1 MQWYASVENSNQE
14 NIVYAWEIILSLKI
28 VFVFMDFKFLNIIN
42 VEAMKK
48 GSVSTSDGS
57 TQKDRNFF

>member
-1 MQWYASVENSNQE
+1 
-14 NIVYAWEIILSLKI
+14 
-28 VFVFMDFKFLNIIN
+28 MDFKFLNIIN